1 MTELMENI
9 LQEGHE
15 KFCQAWLFCSVCADG
30 GSNGGGLLVV
40 KQWQT
45 FLCLRFQKVLNK
57 AVRNVFL
64 SS

>member
-1 MTELMENI
+1 MKNSVRH
-9 LQEGHE
+9 G
-15 KFCQAWLFCSVCADG
+15 FFAGVCADG

-57 AVRNVFL
+57 AVRNVFFM
-64 SS
+64 